1 MHYRRVSISLII
13 FIYLFIANIFAIN
26 KYVVTVQQPNVIRTP
41 VISWVTVTDNS
52 KIQIAWEK
60 QVNDNIVYYNVYR
73 NASENENNWELAGTV
88 NYNSETYLNDLN
100 SFANIQS
107 YQYKIAAVDKCGN
120 EIFSNTIIR
129 NIYLYYKKNADK
141 NILFWTPYEG
151 IKLDCYRIYKGK
163 TQNNLV
169 LTDSV
174 GADVTT
180 FVDSLWKGSFY
191 YQIEALGVLAD
202 SIAEQTNKVGTEQV
216 FKNKVKSVSNV
227 VSINYDSILNLFEN
241 ENLQIYPNPLNT
253 VSVVKFPYDP
263 SLQYQFIILDLLGN
277 TIKQQAISSG
287 EFLINH
293 ENLIDGIYI
302 LKIVGSKSSIQKKL
316 ILGGSNL

>member
-1 MHYRRVSISLII
+1 MHYRRVFISLLI
-13 FIYLFIANIFAIN
+13 FIYLFIANVFAIN
-26 KYVVTVQQPNVIRTP
+26 KYVVTVLQPNPIRTP
-41 VISWVTVTDNS
+41 VISWVTVTENS

-73 NASENENNWELAGTV
+73 NASENEKTWELAGTV

-191 YQIEALGVLAD
+191 YQIEAIGVLAD

-227 VSINYDSILNLFEN
+227 VSINYDSLLNSFEN
-241 ENLQIYPNPLNT
+241 ENLLIYPNPLNT

-263 SLQYQFIILDLLGN
+263 SLQYQLKILDLLGN
-277 TIKQQAISSG
+277 VVYQQKGVTG
-287 EFLINH
+287 EFLISH
-293 ENLIDGIYI
+293 EYLTNGLYI
-302 LKIVGSKSSIQKKL
+302 LQIEGKKMIQKKL
-316 ILGGSNL
+316 IVGGNNL

>member
-13 FIYLFIANIFAIN
+13 FIYLFIANVFAIN
-26 KYVVTVQQPNVIRTP
+26 KYVVTVQQPNPIRTP
-41 VISWVTVTDNS
+41 VISWVTVTENS

-73 NASENENNWELAGTV
+73 NASENENTWELAGTV

-174 GADVTT
+174 SADVTT

-253 VSVVKFPYDP
+253 VSVVKFPYDT
-263 SLQYQFIILDLLGN
+263 SLQYQLKILDLLGN
-277 TIKQQAISSG
+277 VVYQQKGVTG
-287 EFLINH
+287 EFLISREYLTNG
-293 ENLIDGIYI
+293 LYI
-302 LKIVGSKSSIQKKL
+302 LQIEGKKMIQKKL
-316 ILGGSNL
+316 IVGGNNL

>member
-26 KYVVTVQQPNVIRTP
+26 KYVVTVQQPNAIRTP

-60 QVNDNIVYYNVYR
+60 QVNDNIVFYNVYR
-73 NASENENNWELAGTV
+73 NASDNENNWELAGTV

-129 NIYLYYKKNADK
+129 NIYLYYKKNGDK

-151 IKLDCYRIYKGK
+151 IRLDYYRIYKGK
-163 TQNNLV
+163 THNNLV

-174 GADVTT
+174 SADVTIY
-180 FVDSLWKGSFY
+180 VDSLWKGSFY

-202 SIAEQTNKVGTEQV
+202 SIAQQTNKTGAKQV
-216 FKNKVKSVSNV
+216 NLNKVKSVSNI
-227 VSINYDSILNLFEN
+227 VSINYDSLLNSFEN

-263 SLQYQFIILDLLGN
+263 DQQYQMITYDLLGN
-277 TIKQQAISSG
+277 KMKQQVIKTG
-287 EFLINH
+287 EFLLYQDDFNG
-293 ENLIDGIYI
+293 GIYI
-302 LKIVGSKSSIQKKL
+302 LRIICNKSSIQKK
-316 ILGGSNL
+316 IIVGGDNL